1 MRRIASLV
9 LRFAAVLAVLGVI
22 HLAVAPVGTA
32 PSPYVSALAS
42 LTAPS
47 VEAAT
52 HCANKTC
59 VGFGGGCTQATGYF
73 CAKSGGQCFTRGC
86 Q

>member
-1 MRRIASLV
+1 MRRPMSLAI
-9 LRFAAVLAVLGVI
+9 RFAAVIIALGLIQLAVSPAGP
-22 HLAVAPVGTA
+22 AN
-32 PSPYVSALAS
+32 SPYLSALSS
-42 LTAPS
+42 LSAPAA
-47 VEAAT
+47 EAAT

-59 VGFGGGCTQATGYF
+59 AGFGGGCTQATGYF

>member
-9 LRFAAVLAVLGVI
+9 LRFTAVLAVLGLV
-22 HLAVAPVGTA
+22 HLAVAPAGPAT
-32 PSPYVSALAS
+32 SPYVSALAS
-42 LTAPS
+42 LSAPDA
-47 VEAAT
+47 EAAT

-59 VGFGGGCTQATGYF
+59 AGFGGGCVQATGYF